1 MNPPPT
7 TVTFAEIAARSKTAP
22 IEAWLNEDVLLTE
35 AIAVIHEITPSAPNI
50 WSIIAALKYLE
61 HKFSVEIPFRVDATR
76 SSGAIYLRRRMERVD
91 HNLSVQGGIYV
102 DGIMFQA
109 DQTKVAYE
117 GFADAALSFAG
128 FRLVKGWVFGRPP
141 IGSPGL

>member
-1 MNPPPT
+1 MNPLPR

-22 IEAWLNEDVLLTE
+22 IQAWLNEDVLLTE
-35 AIAVIHEITPSAPNI
+35 AIAVVHAITPVAPNI

-61 HKFSVEIPFRVDATR
+61 NQFSVALPFRVDATH
-76 SSGAIYLRRRMERVD
+76 SSGAVYLRRRMERAD

-117 GFADAALSFAG
+117 GFVEAALSFAG
-128 FRLVKGWVFGRPP
+128 LRLVKGWVFGRPQ